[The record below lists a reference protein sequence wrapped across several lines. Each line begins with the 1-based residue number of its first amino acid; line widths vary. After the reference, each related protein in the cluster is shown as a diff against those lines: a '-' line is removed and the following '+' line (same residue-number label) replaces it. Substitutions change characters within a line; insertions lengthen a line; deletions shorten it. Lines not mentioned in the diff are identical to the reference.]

1 MTARGLIVVCATPM
15 GGHVGPLTAVGEHL
29 ASQGWRVVMITG
41 SRFAHQVTA
50 AGLEHVA
57 LSGVADFDEKDPSTF
72 TPHLDRYRGL
82 RLSRYQVEQTFI
94 QPITAQAATLAQVL
108 AENEV
113 SAVLTDGTFA
123 GTLPLISRDPGS
135 RPPVIGLGV
144 MPLAQTSCDVAPT
157 NSGLPH
163 MAGPLGRLRN
173 RLAHRMVRHVLFR
186 ATQRLARHRIEESG
200 GRLEGFVLDFSA
212 QCDRFLQ
219 LGPAEFEYARR
230 DLAPTTAF
238 AGPVTARRSRPVPQ
252 PTWWAEMLADPR
264 PVIHVTQGTLD
275 NHDLTQLVEP
285 ALEALAD
292 SPVQIVVTTGGA
304 PADELVRIAPEN
316 ARIAEY
322 LDYEEL
328 LPRTSIMVTNGGF
341 GGVMT
346 ALRHGV
352 PLVVAPGGEDKPE
365 VAARVGHFR
374 VGINLRTRRPSPQDL
389 RDAVD
394 AVLSDTTFAD
404 SASAMRDAIATY
416 DPFAVIDTELRHLI
430 QQHPTDPPAHAIPTP
445 DTDAPDTDSPHTE
458 ENPT

>member
-1 MTARGLIVVCATPM
+1 MTTRGLIVVCATPM
-15 GGHVGPLTAVGEHL
+15 GGHVGPLTAVGVHL
-29 ASQGWRVVMITG
+29 VSQGWRVVMVTG
-41 SRFAHQVTA
+41 TRFAHQVTS

-94 QPITAQAATLAQVL
+94 QPITAQAATLDTVVSEQP
-108 AENEV
+108 V
-113 SAVLTDGTFA
+113 SAILTDGTFA
-123 GTLPLISRDPGS
+123 GTLPLLSRDRAS

-157 NSGLPH
+157 NSGMPY

-173 RLAHRMVRHVLFR
+173 RLAHRAVRHVLFR
-186 ATQRLARHRIEESG
+186 ATQRLAHDRIEEAG
-200 GRLEGFVLDFSA
+200 GRLTGFVLDFSA

-230 DLAPTTAF
+230 DLAPNTAF
-238 AGPVTARRSRPVPQ
+238 AGPVVARRSRPVP
-252 PTWWAEMLADPR
+252 PPPWWTEMLADPR

-275 NHDLTQLVEP
+275 NHDFTQLVGP

-304 PADELVRIAPEN
+304 PAHELARIAPVN

-328 LPRTSIMVTNGGF
+328 LPRTALMVTNGGF

-374 VGINLRTRRPSPQDL
+374 VGINLRTRRPSSQAL

-394 AVLSDTTFAD
+394 AVLADATFAD

-430 QQHPTDPPAHAIPTP
+430 QQHPTDPPAHAMSTP

>member
-1 MTARGLIVVCATPM
+1 MTTRGLIVVCATPM
-15 GGHVGPLTAVGEHL
+15 GGHVGPLTAVGAHL
-29 ASQGWRVVMITG
+29 VSQGWRVVMVTG

-94 QPITAQAATLAQVL
+94 QPITAQAATLDTVVSEQP
-108 AENEV
+108 V
-113 SAVLTDGTFA
+113 SAILTDGTFA
-123 GTLPLISRDPGS
+123 GTLPLLSRDRAS

-157 NSGLPH
+157 NSGMPY

-173 RLAHRMVRHVLFR
+173 RLAHRAVRHVLFR
-186 ATQRLARHRIEESG
+186 ATQRLAHDRIEEAG
-200 GRLEGFVLDFSA
+200 GRLTGFVLDFSA

-230 DLAPTTAF
+230 DLAPNTAF
-238 AGPVTARRSRPVPQ
+238 AGPVVARRSRPVP
-252 PTWWAEMLADPR
+252 PPPWWTEMLADPR

-275 NHDLTQLVEP
+275 NHDFTQLVGP

-304 PADELVRIAPEN
+304 PTHELARIAPVN

-328 LPRTSIMVTNGGF
+328 LPRTALMVTNGGF

-374 VGINLRTRRPSPQDL
+374 VGINLRTRRPSPQAL

-394 AVLSDTTFAD
+394 AVLADATFVD

-430 QQHPTDPPAHAIPTP
+430 RQHPTDPPAHAMSTP